1 MLVWLTPAA
10 ICRVGAGSSAM
21 SVGACLSSA
30 SPRDVPVP
38 SWPLRPDPPTKRAP
52 SSPTTVGNWPTATP
66 VLPPATAAIR
76 CADGH
81 ELSGGDHVLASV
93 QDLLPTLRGKLWSTH
108 RKRPATQRMQ
118 PGEGGNVVE
127 ASEAAPSRIDE
138 WRRFFRERGIAPH
151 DVPLALAVHE
161 VHAPPRALPFRTRT
175 LSGVP
180 SAGGPGWGD
189 DPVRY

>member
-1 MLVWLTPAA
+1 
-10 ICRVGAGSSAM
+10 
-21 SVGACLSSA
+21 
-30 SPRDVPVP
+30 
-38 SWPLRPDPPTKRAP
+38 
-52 SSPTTVGNWPTATP
+52 
-66 VLPPATAAIR
+66 
-76 CADGH
+76 
-81 ELSGGDHVLASV
+81 
-93 QDLLPTLRGKLWSTH
+93 
-108 RKRPATQRMQ
+108 MQ
-118 PGEGGNVVE
+118 PGEGGNVAE

>member
-1 MLVWLTPAA
+1 MAMSCQPEAMLRMAA
-10 ICRVGAGSSAM
+10 NRLCGAGSSAL
-21 SVGACLSSA
+21 VVH
-30 SPRDVPVP
+30 R
-38 SWPLRPDPPTKRAP
+38 K
-52 SSPTTVGNWPTATP
+52 
-66 VLPPATAAIR
+66 
-76 CADGH
+76 
-81 ELSGGDHVLASV
+81 
-93 QDLLPTLRGKLWSTH
+93 

-118 PGEGGNVVE
+118 PGERGHVVE

-161 VHAPPRALPFRTRT
+161 VHAPPCAVSTLAPFHART

-180 SAGGPGWGD
+180 SAGGHGWGD